1 LVPIYMMVGA
11 FVIVQYY
18 SYQRII
24 SYNIPMSATMEEMF
38 ANTTKAKELC
48 HRCGRPYYLSGIA
61 HLEMYRLSQN
71 SQNLVLAEH
80 DFNEVLQRNP
90 YSLGTYLILGKT
102 KSLQGNYSEAKEYYI
117 KAMKDSRHVISAITE
132 IKKIEK
138 NIEGIK
144 H

>member
-1 LVPIYMMVGA
+1 MRWSCGIYREQG
-11 FVIVQYY
+11 
-18 SYQRII
+18 
-24 SYNIPMSATMEEMF
+24 
-38 ANTTKAKELC
+38 

-61 HLEMYRLSQN
+61 NLEMYRLSQN

-80 DFNEVLQRNP
+80 DFNEVINRNP

-132 IKKIEK
+132 IR
-138 NIEGIK
+138 NIENKATGIRFDK
-144 H
+144 VSVKSGLKDPNKSSFT